1 MSFYMGPLKGWEI
14 FLGGRYMISTTVKK
28 TRMIETLILPGTEL
42 SNICYRK
49 EEHETMDIR
58 DI

>member
-1 MSFYMGPLKGWEI
+1 
-14 FLGGRYMISTTVKK
+14 MISTTVKK

>member
-1 MSFYMGPLKGWEI
+1 
-14 FLGGRYMISTTVKK
+14 MISTTVKK
-28 TRMIETLILPGTEL
+28 TRTIETLILPGTEL
-42 SNICYRK
+42 SNICYLK